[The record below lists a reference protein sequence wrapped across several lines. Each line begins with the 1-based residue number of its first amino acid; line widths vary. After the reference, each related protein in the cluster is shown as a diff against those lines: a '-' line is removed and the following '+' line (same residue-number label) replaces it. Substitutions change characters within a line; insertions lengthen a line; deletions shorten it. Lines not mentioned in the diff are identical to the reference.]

1 MSALQSLYNVLVTLV
16 LAPGIVSHEFAHV
29 QACRLFGV
37 RVTASRYLN
46 PFAEDAYVDH
56 ERVDSFVADLGIA
69 VAPLVVNTLLGA
81 AAFVVFGALA
91 GSSLAYLFGWLG
103 AIFALT
109 AVPSPSDTASLF
121 RTAGNLPRGPRTA
134 AYVVAAP
141 VRALTAIPFASGMYG
156 YLLAVW
162 LFTLVS
168 SPA

>member
-1 MSALQSLYNVLVTLV
+1 MSAPSSLYNAIVTLV

-69 VAPLVVNTLLGA
+69 VAPLLVNTILGA
-81 AAFVVFGALA
+81 AAFVAFGLLV

-103 AIFALT
+103 AVFALT
-109 AVPSPSDTASLF
+109 AVPSPSDTSSLF
-121 RTAGNLPRGPRTA
+121 RTAGNLPRGAREV
-134 AYVVAAP
+134 AYLVAAP
-141 VRALTAIPFASGMYG
+141 VRALTAIPFASGIYG
-156 YLLAVW
+156 YVLAVA
-162 LFTLVS
+162 LFSLAAGPV
-168 SPA
+168 